1 MRDRQ
6 CGRSCEGHEPEI
18 RTSHA
23 LNGWLYKEFR
33 ELHKKV
39 WHSTLILLSGSP
51 DLFPTNTFLLVSLPI
66 HDGGETELQG
76 NESRIT
82 ILM

>member
-1 MRDRQ
+1 M
-6 CGRSCEGHEPEI
+6 
-18 RTSHA
+18 
-23 LNGWLYKEFR
+23 
-33 ELHKKV
+33 HKKV

-51 DLFPTNTFLLVSLPI
+51 DLFQTNTFLLVSLPI